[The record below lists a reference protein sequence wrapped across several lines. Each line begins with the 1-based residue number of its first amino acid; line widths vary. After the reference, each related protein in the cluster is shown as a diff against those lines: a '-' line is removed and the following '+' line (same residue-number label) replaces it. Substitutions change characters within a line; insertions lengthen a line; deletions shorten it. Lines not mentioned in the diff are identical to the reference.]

1 MFRVSIAKSDHVSAR
16 LPGQLASKNLGHC
29 MDALSMDERPELPA
43 PKSRPALVTAV
54 YQIDRREVWLRVMY
68 GTSRNWIVRQKQGGK
83 FTSRKREDLF
93 TAGLVDPTAF
103 VLRRQIE
110 LPWTADF
117 FGTWTRKDGTTLGPV
132 LGRVPRKKLPAL
144 KRALAPLAS

>member
-1 MFRVSIAKSDHVSAR
+1 MTTSPLVF
-16 LPGQLASKNLGHC
+16 LGNSPPKTW
-29 MDALSMDERPELPA
+29 DIVWTRYPLDERPELPA

-83 FTSRKREDLF
+83 FTLRKREDLF

-110 LPWTADF
+110 LAWTADF
-117 FGTWTRKDGTTLGPV
+117 LGTWTRKDGTTLGPV